1 VWILRTADAAVA
13 AQAGNAHGSAGTEN
27 RHAHKGRMFCGEGER
42 HRNRFRYGRALA
54 FSCIAFAAA
63 LVISM

>member
-1 VWILRTADAAVA
+1 MDVPEPSTVTRTADEF
-13 AQAGNAHGSAGTEN
+13 SEE
-27 RHAHKGRMFCGEGER
+27 RGRDTG
-42 HRNRFRYGRALA
+42 RFRYGRALA